1 MYGEVELLTL
11 VLNFTWPFTLSPL
24 RYLCKSDL
32 LNLFLGD
39 CHGSVFL
46 DFYIFVWFFFLFLA
60 GGTNFIPEKCE
71 ETLKMSCKTIIK
83 ENLWLRSLC
92 YFF

>member
-1 MYGEVELLTL
+1 MHYEIELLTQ

-32 LNLFLGD
+32 LNTFLGS
-39 CHGSVFL
+39 CPGSVFL
-46 DFYIFVWFFFLFLA
+46 GVYVFVCFFFLFLA
-60 GGTNFIPEKCE
+60 GETNFIPEKCE
-71 ETLKMSCKTIIK
+71 ETLKKSRKTIIK

-92 YFF
+92 